1 MTVEYLKEQAERC
14 RRLAMG
20 TDLFTEKRLL
30 DLARDYEVVR
40 EECFPRVIFKR
51 SGFPRRRE
59 QGSAPERTIFV

>member
-30 DLARDYEVVR
+30 DFARDYEARISEMERGDIGLRLLR
-40 EECFPRVIFKR
+40 EF
-51 SGFPRRRE
+51 
-59 QGSAPERTIFV
+59 

>member
-30 DLARDYEVVR
+30 DFARDYEAR
-40 EECFPRVIFKR
+40 ISEM
-51 SGFPRRRE
+51 
-59 QGSAPERTIFV
+59 ERGYRPSPASRILKGEA